1 MLSQKESE
9 TREIHSPNHQR
20 KSAISPSNY
29 SMTSSPSGGGS
40 GSSGYSANER
50 QSSSPNRRASS
61 SSPPLRDMNSRLQLG
76 FPHVPPSVAAL
87 HAAAAGAFLHGK
99 NSFLNPMV
107 PPGSL
112 AGLTGMSAIPEAY
125 HGLYMSHPAAAAAA
139 AAMQQERALHQQ
151 HVMPPSLH
159 SQMMAHRE
167 RQYVSSPPP
176 ISSTDPSANEC
187 KLVDYR
193 GHKVAAFVIHG
204 ETMLCLPQAFELF
217 LKHLVGGLHTVYTK
231 LKRLDIV
238 PLVCN
243 VEQVRILRG
252 LGAIQPGV
260 NRCKLLSCKDFDAL
274 YRDCTTARPGRPP
287 KRSPLLGNSPS
298 SSQTEGFKKPRIE
311 SDYSSAFQNGRTNEG
326 RYDKALLG
334 TPPSH
339 LHPMQLMAF
348 NAAAAQQA
356 FLGNPGSLH
365 HPGLVGMIHQ
375 QPQIT
380 QTSLP
385 AHLESQ
391 RQEQSPNEPNARTGF
406 WENCRAAYEDA
417 VKHFRL
423 KEEKIDCS
431 APQQATSHSS
441 KGERNAGEASS
452 RENSPA
458 LNLSKTCEES
468 SIGGEDSN
476 SIEERS
482 PVHEIEE
489 SETSDQE
496 GDHDTKTVDAV
507 AQDHVLTP
515 VSEKSHVGV
524 AGNSNPQQAMAAAAA
539 YNYSTLLSAAA
550 AADPSL
556 VLASTETL
564 LCNIQGLLKLAADN
578 ARDNDHKSTY
588 EKAKLKMEL
597 VREREAREKMEK
609 QLEEEKKIKVVFQR
623 RFRKERRL
631 RRRIQEQLG
640 ELERRMG
647 IRHESPLGEQSAEQP
662 TRGQVS
668 LDARIRLN
676 DSHTVDTSQTSQLL
690 HSPMNGGNKNSIAFS
705 SHQHSQSIEND
716 IKSGVMP
723 DPRSLFF
730 KNSVLYTSAS

>member
-274 YRDCTTARPGRPP
+274 YRDCTTASSRPGRPP

-496 GDHDTKTVDAV
+496 GDHDTKT
-507 AQDHVLTP
+507 
-515 VSEKSHVGV
+515 
-524 AGNSNPQQAMAAAAA
+524 
-539 YNYSTLLSAAA
+539 
-550 AADPSL
+550 
-556 VLASTETL
+556 
-564 LCNIQGLLKLAADN
+564 
-578 ARDNDHKSTY
+578 
-588 EKAKLKMEL
+588 AKLKMEL